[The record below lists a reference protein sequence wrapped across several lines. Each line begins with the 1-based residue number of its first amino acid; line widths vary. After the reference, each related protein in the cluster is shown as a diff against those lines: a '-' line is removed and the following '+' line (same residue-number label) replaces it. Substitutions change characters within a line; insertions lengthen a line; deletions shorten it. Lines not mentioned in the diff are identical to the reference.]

1 MKKFKHKLRLIR
13 ELIWNHTPY
22 FLHLFDYKI
31 SEIFFKYNLYPPF
44 LKNKGLRFFPKKVI
58 FIRPNIIKFYD
69 SERLFSSIYFIQDG
83 DWDKKVNK
91 IEEKHQYRVIDEL
104 LNKQI
109 NITELADFDFTVKKF
124 MRVKNVKKDKAINLT
139 KEKYNRILEL
149 IEIIKRDGY
158 KTQKEL
164 GNTPYNRYNTWYD
177 EIRVSINRNGEFILN
192 GSGNHRLFIAQQLGI
207 EKVPV
212 VVIRK
217 HYLFEHN

>member
-1 MKKFKHKLRLIR
+1 MTI
-13 ELIWNHTPY
+13 
-22 FLHLFDYKI
+22 
-31 SEIFFKYNLYPPF
+31 
-44 LKNKGLRFFPKKVI
+44 
-58 FIRPNIIKFYD
+58 
-69 SERLFSSIYFIQDG
+69 
-83 DWDKKVNK
+83 
-91 IEEKHQYRVIDEL
+91 
-104 LNKQI
+104 
-109 NITELADFDFTVKKF
+109 
-124 MRVKNVKKDKAINLT
+124 
-139 KEKYNRILEL
+139 EKYNRILEL

-217 HYLFEHN
+217 HYLFENN